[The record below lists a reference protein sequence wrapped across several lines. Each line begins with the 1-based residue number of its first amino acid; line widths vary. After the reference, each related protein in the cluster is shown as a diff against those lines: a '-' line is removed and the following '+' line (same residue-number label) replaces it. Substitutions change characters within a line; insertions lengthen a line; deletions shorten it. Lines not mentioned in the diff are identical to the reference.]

1 MCRIRAG
8 RTGQLSGRQWQSA
21 GGSHQ
26 REVSSHRPRQ
36 LGHRMCPVRTKL
48 TEKQGGHVC
57 CFRSHL
63 PGVYTNIAMYID
75 WIAETLY

>member
-1 MCRIRAG
+1 
-8 RTGQLSGRQWQSA
+8 
-21 GGSHQ
+21 
-26 REVSSHRPRQ
+26 
-36 LGHRMCPVRTKL
+36 MCPVRINL
-48 TEKQGGHVC
+48 SNERPRVYVC